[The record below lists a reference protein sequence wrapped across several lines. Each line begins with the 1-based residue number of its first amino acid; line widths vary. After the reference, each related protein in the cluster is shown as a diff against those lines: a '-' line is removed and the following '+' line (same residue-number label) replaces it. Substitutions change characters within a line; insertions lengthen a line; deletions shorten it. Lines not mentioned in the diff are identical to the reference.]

1 MRAVDRVCK
10 LRPLEDVRPRNPTC
24 DAIGAAPK
32 PPYAADIRRPSIMF
46 GNLQFNRRS
55 MLQCGAAFAMLKCST
70 MPALA
75 APATAAR
82 LPARAN
88 VIIRNAYIMTMEAG
102 TGDIKD
108 GDVHVKDGVIVAVG

>member
-1 MRAVDRVCK
+1 M
-10 LRPLEDVRPRNPTC
+10 
-24 DAIGAAPK
+24 
-32 PPYAADIRRPSIMF
+32 MF

-55 MLQCGAAFAMLKCST
+55 MLQCGAAFATLKCST

-75 APATAAR
+75 ARAIAPR

-88 VIIRNAYIMTMEAG
+88 VIIRNAYIMTMAAG

-108 GDVHVKDGVIVAVG
+108 GDIVAVGQRLNVAGAATINAAGMIVLPGLIETHWHMWNSLLRSMSGDN